1 MSNKKEKVQ
10 VKFEVPVRIKDKLDE
25 IADKT
30 GFPRTTIFCMLVD
43 YYLTSPLDVEHDVR
57 RALADIIRKNTSEL
71 KLTARQKR
79 VIQNATDF
87 INDYE

>member
-25 IADKT
+25 MYEQT
-30 GFPRTTIFCMLVD
+30 GFSRTTIFCMLVD
-43 YYLTSPLDVEHDVR
+43 FYLTSPLDVEHDVR
-57 RALADIIRKNTSEL
+57 RALDKLVKQNTNEL
-71 KLTARQKR
+71 KLTPRQKR

-87 INDYE
+87 LDEYE